1 MAHCLRQRSR
11 YRRMAAGMAVKHGLQ
26 SAYCLYVPA
35 RAGGITATAFFMRGK
50 CYLCKQAVQQQ
61 GGMNQV

>member
-26 SAYCLYVPA
+26 SAYCLYVSA
-35 RAGGITATAFFMRGK
+35 RAGGITATAL
-50 CYLCKQAVQQQ
+50 LCVENVTFA
-61 GGMNQV
+61 NRPHSNRAA